1 MSFKDFL
8 GYRLRDV
15 QPYLAQSHINYTI
28 VELKDRKNTRMGDEL
43 RIVKVEEKGEIIIY
57 VAYF

>member
-1 MSFKDFL
+1 MGLKDFL
-8 GYRLRDV
+8 GYRLSDV
-15 QPYLAQSHINYTI
+15 QPYLDQNHVNYNI

-43 RIVKVEEKGEIIIY
+43 RVVKIEEKEENIIY

>member
-1 MSFKDFL
+1 MELKDFL
-8 GYRLRDV
+8 GRKLSDV
-15 QPYLAQSHINYTI
+15 QPYLAQNHVDYTI

-43 RIVKVEEKGEIIIY
+43 RIVKMEDKGEVIIY